1 LIYYTASEKVR
12 NFGMTIQ
19 LQQFGAEGQMS
30 TADNGSTMLL
40 TMLSKL
46 VVALVMGV
54 VATVVFLI
62 N

>member
-1 LIYYTASEKVR
+1 
-12 NFGMTIQ
+12 MTRL

-30 TADNGSTMLL
+30 LADSRNIMLL

-46 VVALVMGV
+46 VMALVIGI

-62 N
+62 S